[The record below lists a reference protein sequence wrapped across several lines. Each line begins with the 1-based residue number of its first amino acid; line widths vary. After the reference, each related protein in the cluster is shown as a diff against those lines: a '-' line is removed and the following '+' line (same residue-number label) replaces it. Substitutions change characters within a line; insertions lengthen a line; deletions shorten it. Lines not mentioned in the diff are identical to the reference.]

1 MTTIYVDPD
10 TIRRKGNM
18 VKMWRLSDFK
28 TIQPGAGTPFLSS
41 KSQSE
46 CDCVEERSRMLAFT
60 WFFGNMGSGKV
71 VYANSD
77 EGKWEP
83 VEPESIAEA
92 MWKVACAKK

>member
-1 MTTIYVDPD
+1 
-10 TIRRKGNM
+10 
-18 VKMWRLSDFK
+18 
-28 TIQPGAGTPFLSS
+28 
-41 KSQSE
+41 
-46 CDCVEERSRMLAFT
+46 MLAFT